1 MKNLQEQTEG
11 KAPKRPLRS
20 KTSTWFECKIR
31 YEKTM
36 DDGLQKKVT
45 EPYLVDAISFTEAEQ
60 RIIEETS
67 HFISGDFE
75 VKDIKRCNYSE
86 VVFEDNSNA
95 DRWFKAKL
103 QFITINEKTQKE
115 KRTNVNYLVN
125 AANIDA
131 AWRNINEV
139 MGKTMIDYDIA
150 SVAETAIMDV
160 FEHNKI

>member
-31 YEKTM
+31 YERTM

-45 EPYLVDAISFTEAEQ
+45 EPYLVDAMSFTEAEQ
-60 RIIEETS
+60 RIIEETN

-75 VKDIKRCNYSE
+75 VKDIKRCNFSE
-86 VVFEDNSNA
+86 VVFDDNSNA

-103 QFITINEKTQKE
+103 QFISINEKTQKE
-115 KRTNVNYLVN
+115 KRTNFIYLVN

>member
-31 YEKTM
+31 YERTM

-45 EPYLVDAISFTEAEQ
+45 EPYLVDAMSFTEAEQ

-67 HFISGDFE
+67 HFISSDFE
-75 VKDIKRCNYSE
+75 VKDIKRCNFSE
-86 VVFEDNSNA
+86 VVFDDNSKA

-103 QFITINEKTQKE
+103 QFISINEKTQKE
-115 KRTNVNYLVN
+115 KRTNFIYLVN

-131 AWRNINEV
+131 VWRNINEV
-139 MGKTMIDYDIA
+139 IGKTMIDYDIA

>member
-1 MKNLQEQTEG
+1 MKNLQEQTG
-11 KAPKRPLRS
+11 SKAPQKTLRS
-20 KTSTWFECKIR
+20 KAGTWFECKIR

-45 EPYLVDAISFTEAEQ
+45 EPYLVDAMSFTEAEQ

-67 HFISGDFE
+67 HFINGEFE
-75 VKDIKRCNYSE
+75 VKGIKRCNFSE
-86 VVFEDNSNA
+86 VVFDDNSNA

-115 KRTNVNYLVN
+115 KRTNFTYLVN